1 MPHTKKITGEFW
13 NHTGPAQG
21 KNAQP
26 RNLRRSFAAVFAGIA
41 TVVALSLGTDQILHE
56 LHVYPPW
63 GEPMR
68 DSAPNLLALT
78 YRSVFN
84 VVGGYVTAHLA
95 PRSGM
100 RHVIALGIVGSMLG
114 LLGAIATIPMNI
126 GPAWYPIGLVVT
138 ALPGCWLGG
147 VLWNGSGGRRS
158 GEEQSGP
165 GPS

>member
-1 MPHTKKITGEFW
+1 MTHTEETTQEVW
-13 NHTGPAQG
+13 NEAGATPVENAPA
-21 KNAQP
+21 
-26 RNLRRSFAAVFAGIA
+26 RNVPRSFAAVFAGIV

-68 DSAPNLLALT
+68 DTAPNLLALT

-84 VVGGYVTAHLA
+84 VVGGYVTARLA
-95 PRSGM
+95 PRSSM
-100 RHVIALGIVGSMLG
+100 RHAIALGVVGSVLG
-114 LLGAIATIPMNI
+114 LVGAIATIPMNI

-147 VLWNGSGGRRS
+147 VLEAPRRVLLRARR
-158 GEEQSGP
+158 
-165 GPS
+165 